1 MELREKLHSDL
12 KNFIVNVGWTH
23 KIHIV
28 ESDRLSFWSKGM
40 KTIQILLSA
49 FTTSGAITT
58 FLNEE
63 SFIFKIFT
71 VITAFLTLVVSGID
85 KVWNFEKQ
93 VSKEKTDAHN
103 FLVLRDRAIKLLS
116 SVQYSDGDLKEIKNE
131 YEKMMDK
138 KLSISAELSNVPRRT
153 VNKAGKLLKENR
165 DNDYSNDYRL
175 FIPKELIELR
185 QGSKNGRDY

>member
-1 MELREKLHSDL
+1 M
-12 KNFIVNVGWTH
+12 
-23 KIHIV
+23 
-28 ESDRLSFWSKGM
+28 
-40 KTIQILLSA
+40 
-49 FTTSGAITT
+49 
-58 FLNEE
+58 
-63 SFIFKIFT
+63 
-71 VITAFLTLVVSGID
+71 AFLTLVVSGID

-93 VSKEKTDAHN
+93 VSKEKIDAHN
-103 FLVLRDRAIKLLS
+103 FLVLRDRSIKLLS

-185 QGSKNGRDY
+185 QGSKNRRDY

>member
-28 ESDRLSFWSKGM
+28 ESDRLSFWSKVT

-49 FTTSGAITT
+49 FTASGVITT
-58 FLNEE
+58 FLKEE
-63 SFIFKIFT
+63 SCIFKILT

-103 FLVLRDRAIKLLS
+103 FLVLRDRAMKLLS
-116 SVQYSDGDLKEIKNE
+116 SVQYSDGDLKVIKNE
-131 YEKMMDK
+131 YEKMLDK

-153 VNKAGKLLKENR
+153 VNKAEKLLKENR

-185 QGSKNGRDY
+185 QGSKNRRDY

>member
-28 ESDRLSFWSKGM
+28 ESDRLSFLSKGM
-40 KTIQILLSA
+40 KTVQILLSA
-49 FTTSGAITT
+49 FTTSGVITT

-71 VITAFLTLVVSGID
+71 VIMAFLTLVVSGID

-93 VSKEKTDAHN
+93 VSKEKIDAHN
-103 FLVLRDRAIKLLS
+103 FLVLRDRSIKLLS

-165 DNDYSNDYRL
+165 DND
-175 FIPKELIELR
+175 
-185 QGSKNGRDY
+185 